1 MIMKTYIQPA
11 TKVVMIQHVTFIAE
25 SLGLNSSNASNNGST
40 YTKALGREDNSWDIW
55 GSADV
60 EE

>member
-1 MIMKTYIQPA
+1 MKTYIQPA

-25 SLGLNSSNASNNGST
+25 SLGLKNSNASNDGST
-40 YTKALGREDNSWDIW
+40 YNKALGREDNGWDIW
-55 GSADV
+55 GNEDAS

>member
-1 MIMKTYIQPA
+1 MKTYIQPA

-25 SLGLNSSNASNNGST
+25 SFGLKNSDASNDGST
-40 YTKALGREDNSWDIW
+40 YTNALGHEDKGWDIW
-55 GSADV
+55 GSEDAS